1 MILDSLDYK
10 SSYIFDFLSIDGICS
25 WFDKWQNKNNIKNI
39 RFHDIRHTHATILLY
54 LGVDVKTISERLG
67 HSDIQTT
74 LNIYADVL
82 KELDVK
88 SVEK

>member
-1 MILDSLDYK
+1 MVRFSIIKWS
-10 SSYIFDFLSIDGICS
+10 IFHLTNT
-25 WFDKWQNKNNIKNI
+25 FDKWQNKNNIRNI

-67 HSDIQTT
+67 HSDIQTI

-82 KELDVK
+82 KDLDIK
-88 SVEK
+88 SVEKIDNL

>member
-1 MILDSLDYK
+1 MTNT
-10 SSYIFDFLSIDGICS
+10 
-25 WFDKWQNKNNIKNI
+25 FDKWQNKNNKRNI

-67 HSDIQTT
+67 HSDIQTI

-82 KELDVK
+82 KDLDIK
-88 SVEK
+88 SVEKIDNL

>member
-1 MILDSLDYK
+1 MTNT
-10 SSYIFDFLSIDGICS
+10 
-25 WFDKWQNKNNIKNI
+25 FDKWQNKNNIRNI

-67 HSDIQTT
+67 HSDIQTI

-82 KELDVK
+82 KDLDIK
-88 SVEK
+88 SVEKIDNL